1 MAALLKD
8 WPTGLGLLALTL
20 VTFHFAVAAPAV
32 RQAERFAETQEAT
45 YLVVA
50 ALQ

>member
-20 VTFHFAVAAPAV
+20 VTFHFAVAAPA
-32 RQAERFAETQEAT
+32 ASTH
-45 YLVVA
+45 VA
-50 ALQ
+50 PGGCASG